1 MEQDETCDGRFR
13 IESNKKTLTTDEKL
27 RKFESK
33 IMASFKSHKRIIKM
47 AQENY
52 LQLTSKLK

>member
-13 IESNKKTLTTDEKL
+13 IESNKKMLTTDEKL

-33 IMASFKSHKRIIKM
+33 IMVSFKSHKRIIKM
-47 AQENY
+47 AQEKY